1 MYIRFRKEEKSN
13 VLVISMYQL
22 SLKCLN
28 YYKDE
33 RLTFLENPKIG
44 GIQDLLSL
52 AVPSDLQG
60 RASTNPALQNYHLAL
75 RRLGI
80 LQQLHR
86 EEDAETG

>member
-1 MYIRFRKEEKSN
+1 M
-13 VLVISMYQL
+13 LVISMSQL
-22 SLKCLN
+22 SQVFKKK
-28 YYKDE
+28 YYKEE

-60 RASTNPALQNYHLAL
+60 RASTNPALQNHHLAL
-75 RRLGI
+75 RCLGI

-86 EEDAETG
+86 EEDAETGR